1 MKNYLMVA
9 VGIRFLADFLL
20 IMAVNRLS
28 VPGERVFRGVLGAAI
43 GCLYAAGC
51 TLLGWQFLR
60 HPIGYVVSL
69 LITCLT
75 AFGIGNSVLRKW
87 PMFCLL
93 RLGLDGLGNS
103 TGEMI
108 GAALLFGVCLYGF
121 KWSGKQHY
129 VPVELEYGN
138 NRITL
143 QALYDTGHRLTDPVT
158 GKPVLVVGADVA
170 CRLTGLTPQQL
181 RKPVE
186 TMGVIHGLR
195 LISYQTVGRSGELM
209 LALMPDHIR
218 IGKKKSNALVA
229 FTPQVLDENGKFQ
242 GLIGGTV

>member
-1 MKNYLMVA
+1 MKNYLIAALV
-9 VGIRFLADFLL
+9 IRLLADFLL

-28 VPGERVFRGVLGAAI
+28 VPGKSVFRGVLGAVV
-43 GCLYAAGC
+43 GCVYAAGC
-51 TLLGWQFLR
+51 TLVRWQFLR
-60 HPIGYVVSL
+60 HPIGYVISL

-75 AFGIGNSVLRKW
+75 AFGVGKSDFRKW

-93 RLGLDGLGNS
+93 RLGLDGMGNS
-103 TGEMI
+103 TGKMI

-121 KWSGKQHY
+121 RWSGKRHY
-129 VPVELEYGN
+129 VPVELEYGK
-138 NRITL
+138 NRVTL

-158 GKPVLVVGADVA
+158 GKPVLVVGADIA
-170 CRLTGLTPQQL
+170 CQLTGLTPQQL

-186 TMGVIHGLR
+186 TIGVLRGLR
-195 LISYQTVGRSGELM
+195 LIPYQTVGRSGEMM

-218 IGKKKSNALVA
+218 IGKRKRKVLVA
-229 FTPQVLDENGKFQ
+229 FAPQVLDEDGKFQ